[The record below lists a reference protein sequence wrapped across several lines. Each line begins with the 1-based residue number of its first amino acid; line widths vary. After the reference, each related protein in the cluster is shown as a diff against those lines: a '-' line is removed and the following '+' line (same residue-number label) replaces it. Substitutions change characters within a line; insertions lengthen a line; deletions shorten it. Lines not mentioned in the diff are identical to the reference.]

1 MKPGKTTTRNDQG
14 LIPNQAAMAR
24 YRVARIRKEL
34 EEQEA
39 AAALFMDPVNVRY
52 CTGSRNMQIWS
63 LRNPARYVLVPLTG
77 PVVMFEFSGCEHL
90 LSGLEII
97 DEIRP
102 ATAWFFFTAGPRLGE
117 RAGIWA
123 TEIADLVQQHG
134 GGNMRLAIDR
144 VNPEGYQALCA
155 KNVEVIDGQQ
165 VAERARAIKSVD
177 EVLGI
182 ESALDVAEHALRAV
196 EEKLS
201 PGITE
206 NELLGILHHE
216 NLIHDGEYGET
227 RLLTSGPRT
236 NPWYQEASNKAV
248 EAGELVAI
256 DTDLIGPGGF
266 FADLS
271 RTFLCGDRRPTGP
284 QRDLYALAYEQLQH
298 NVELIRP
305 GASFREVSMNSWYMP
320 EVYRPRRYM
329 SLVHGAGLSGEYP
342 YIPYPQD
349 FAAKGYEG
357 HIEENMTLCVESY
370 IGSVEGREG
379 VKLETPVLVT
389 ESGTRV
395 LGNYPYESRMLR

>member
-1 MKPGKTTTRNDQG
+1 MQHDEATADSEES
-14 LIPNQAAMAR
+14 LIPDQTAVAR
-24 YRVARIRKEL
+24 YRISRIRKEL
-34 EEQEA
+34 ERQDA
-39 AAALFMDPVNVRY
+39 AAALFVDPVNVRY

-90 LSGLEII
+90 LSGLDII

-117 RAGIWA
+117 RAEKWA
-123 TEIADLVQQHG
+123 DEIADLLRRHG
-134 GGNMRLAIDR
+134 GGNLRLAVDR
-144 VNPEGYQALCA
+144 VNPEGYRSLRER
-155 KNVEVIDGQQ
+155 NVEVIDGQQ
-165 VAERARAIKSVD
+165 VAERARAIKSAD
-177 EVLGI
+177 EILGLKG
-182 ESALDVAEHALRAV
+182 ALDVAEGALRAV
-196 EEKLS
+196 EEKLQ
-201 PGITE
+201 PGVTE
-206 NELLGILHHE
+206 NELLATLHHE
-216 NLIHDGEYGET
+216 NLVYGGEYGET

-236 NPWYQEASNKAV
+236 NPWYQEACNKV
-248 EAGELVAI
+248 LEPGELVAI

-271 RTFLCGDRRPTGP
+271 RTFLCGDRQPSGA
-284 QRDLYALAYEQLQH
+284 QRDLYALAYEQIER

-305 GASFREVSMNSWYMP
+305 GASFREVSMNSWHMP

-349 FAAKGYEG
+349 FEAKGYDG
-357 HIEENMTLCVESY
+357 LIEENMTLCVESY
-370 IGSVEGREG
+370 IGSVDGTEG

-389 ESGTRV
+389 ESGARV
-395 LGNYPYESRMLR
+395 LGNYPYESRLLS